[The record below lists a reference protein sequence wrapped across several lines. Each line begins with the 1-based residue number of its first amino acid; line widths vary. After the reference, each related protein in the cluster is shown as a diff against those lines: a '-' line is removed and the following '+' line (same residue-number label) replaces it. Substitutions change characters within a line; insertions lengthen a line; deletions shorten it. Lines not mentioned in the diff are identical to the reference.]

1 MQETELPA
9 EKPVKAITWG
19 QDRRLQFIDFR
30 LRWSG
35 QLNRTDLTEYFAISI
50 PQASLDVSLYS
61 SLAEGNLE
69 YDRGTKAYLTG
80 QRFQPLYG
88 RTSAKRFLAEL
99 LATEV
104 GIMESG
110 ASFIGRV
117 PSCAVAPSPERSLD
131 DEMVARIVKAILSR
145 QKLLARYQSMSSPE
159 PAERWLS
166 PHALGYDGFRWHMRA
181 YCHKRGGF
189 YDFVLAR
196 VLAITSSEGTEIDPG
211 QDFIWHR
218 VVDLVLAPHPALSE
232 GKRKVIELDYGMT
245 DGEVHL
251 QCRQAL
257 LYYTL
262 KRLGL
267 LRKPEDSDP
276 NEQQIVLANRDFVQP
291 LIEEALAR

>member
-1 MQETELPA
+1 MDETPLRL
-9 EKPVKAITWG
+9 EKLKKAISWG

-35 QLNRTDLTEYFAISI
+35 QLNRTDLTEYFGISI

-61 SLAEGNLE
+61 SLAQYNLE

-80 QRFQPLYG
+80 THFHPLYG

-99 LATEV
+99 LATEI
-104 GIMESG
+104 GIMEPG
-110 ASFIGRV
+110 ASFIGRA

-131 DEMVARIVKAILSR
+131 DDMVARVVKAILNH
-145 QKLLARYQSMSSPE
+145 QKLLAVYQSMSSPE

-196 VLAITSSEGTEIDPG
+196 ILAISSSEGTEIDPA
-211 QDFIWHR
+211 QDVIWHR
-218 VVDLVLAPHPALSE
+218 VVGLVLAPHPALSS

-245 DGEVHL
+245 NGEVHL
-251 QCRQAL
+251 HCRQAL

-267 LRKPEDSDP
+267 LTSEASNP
-276 NEQQIVLANRDFVQP
+276 NIQQIVLANRDLVQP
-291 LIEEALAR
+291 LIDEALSR

>member
-1 MQETELPA
+1 MEETRLPSDKA
-9 EKPVKAITWG
+9 GKPISWG

-35 QLNRTDLTEYFAISI
+35 QLNRTDLTEYFGISI

-61 SLAEGNLE
+61 TLAQSNLV

-80 QRFQPLYG
+80 SDFRPLYG

-104 GIMESG
+104 GIMEAG
-110 ASFIGRV
+110 TSFIGRA

-131 DEMVARIVKAILSR
+131 DELIARVVKAILNR
-145 QKLLARYQSMSSPE
+145 QKLLVLYQSMSSPE
-159 PAERWLS
+159 PTERWLS

-181 YCHKRGGF
+181 YCQKRSGF

-196 VLAITSSEGTEIDPG
+196 VLAISSSEGTEIDTAE
-211 QDFIWHR
+211 DVIWHR
-218 VVDLVLAPHPALSE
+218 VVDLILAPHPALSP

-245 DGEVHL
+245 NGEVHL
-251 QCRQAL
+251 HCRQAL

-267 LRKPEDSDP
+267 LTQEDANP
-276 NEQQIVLANRDFVQP
+276 NVQQIILANRDLVQP

>member
-1 MQETELPA
+1 MKEIQSSID
-9 EKPVKAITWG
+9 KPTKAISWG

-35 QLNRTDLTEYFAISI
+35 QLNRTDLTEYFGISI

-61 SLAEGNLE
+61 SHAPGNLE
-69 YDRGTKAYLTG
+69 YDRGTKTYLPG
-80 QRFQPLYG
+80 EHFQALYG

-104 GIMESG
+104 GIMEAG

-131 DEMVARIVKAILSR
+131 DEMVARTVKAILGR
-145 QKLLARYQSMSSPE
+145 QRFLVLYQSMSSTQPT
-159 PAERWLS
+159 ERWLS
-166 PHALGYDGFRWHMRA
+166 PHALGYDGFRWHIRA
-181 YCHKRGGF
+181 YCHKREGF

-196 VLAITSSEGTEIDPG
+196 VLAISSTEGTEVDPAN
-211 QDFIWHR
+211 DHIWHR
-218 VVDLVLAPHPALSE
+218 IVDMVLAPHPALSE
-232 GKRKVIELDYGMT
+232 GARRVIELDYGMT
-245 DGEVHL
+245 NGEVHL
-251 QCRQAL
+251 HCRQAL

-267 LRKPEDSDP
+267 LTHEAANPS
-276 NEQQIVLANRDFVQP
+276 EQQIVLANRDAVQP
-291 LIEEALAR
+291 LIDEVLGR

>member
-1 MQETELPA
+1 MEETQLPT
-9 EKPVKAITWG
+9 EKPAKAISWG

-35 QLNRTDLTEYFAISI
+35 QLNRTDLTEYFGISI
-50 PQASLDVSLYS
+50 PQASLDVSLYN
-61 SLAEGNLE
+61 SLAQGNLE
-69 YDRGTKAYLTG
+69 YDRGTKVYVTG
-80 QRFQPLYG
+80 HHFQPLYA
-88 RTSAKRFLAEL
+88 RSSAKRFLTEL

-104 GIMESG
+104 GIMEPG
-110 ASFIGRV
+110 ASFIGRA
-117 PSCAVAPSPERSLD
+117 PSCAVAPSPERSLN

-145 QKLLARYQSMSSPE
+145 QKVLALYQSMSSPQ

-181 YCHKRGGF
+181 FCHTRGGF
-189 YDFVLAR
+189 YDFVLAWF
-196 VLAITSSEGTEIDPG
+196 LAISASVGTELDSTK
-211 QDFIWHR
+211 DFIWHR
-218 VVDLVLAPHPALSE
+218 VVDLVLAPHPSLSE

-251 QCRQAL
+251 HCRQAL

-267 LRKPEDSDP
+267 LKPEDSDP
-276 NEQQIVLANRDFVQP
+276 NEQQIVLANRDLIQP

>member
-1 MQETELPA
+1 MKETQSSTD
-9 EKPVKAITWG
+9 KPVKAISWG

-35 QLNRTDLTEYFAISI
+35 QLNRTDLTEYFGISI

-61 SLAEGNLE
+61 SHAPGNLE
-69 YDRGTKAYLTG
+69 YDRGTKAYLPG
-80 QRFQPLYG
+80 EHFQALYG

-110 ASFIGRV
+110 ASFIGNV

-131 DEMVARIVKAILSR
+131 DEMVARVVKAILGR
-145 QKLLARYQSMSSPE
+145 QRLLVLYQSMTSTQ

-181 YCHKRGGF
+181 YCHKREGF

-196 VLAITSSEGTEIDPG
+196 VLAISSTEGTEVDPAN
-211 QDFIWHR
+211 DHIWHKI
-218 VVDLVLAPHPALSE
+218 VDLVLAPHPALSE

-251 QCRQAL
+251 HCRQAL
-257 LYYTL
+257 LYYSL

-267 LRKPEDSDP
+267 LKPEDANP
-276 NEQQIVLANRDFVQP
+276 NEQQIVLANRDAVQP
-291 LIEEALAR
+291 LIDEALGR

>member
-1 MQETELPA
+1 MQETQTLA
-9 EKPVKAITWG
+9 EKPVKAISWG

-61 SLAEGNLE
+61 SLTQGNLE

-80 QRFQPLYG
+80 QHFQPLYG

-110 ASFIGRV
+110 ASFIGRA
-117 PSCAVAPSPERSLD
+117 PPCAVAPSPERSLD

-145 QKLLARYQSMSSPE
+145 QKLLALYQSMSSSQPT
-159 PAERWLS
+159 ERWLS

-189 YDFVLAR
+189 YDYVLAR
-196 VLAITSSEGTEIDPG
+196 VLAISSSEGTEIDPAK
-211 QDFIWHR
+211 DLIWHR
-218 VVDLVLAPHPALSE
+218 VVDLVLAPHPALTG

-245 DGEVHL
+245 NGEVHL

-267 LRKPEDSDP
+267 LKPENPDS
-276 NEQQIVLANRDFVQP
+276 NEQQIILANRDFVHP
-291 LIEEALAR
+291 LIEEVLAR

>member
-1 MQETELPA
+1 MQETQLLS
-9 EKPVKAITWG
+9 EKPAKAISWG
-19 QDRRLQFIDFR
+19 QARRLQFIDFR

-35 QLNRTDLTEYFAISI
+35 QLNRTDLTEYFGISI

-61 SLAEGNLE
+61 SLAQGNLE
-69 YDRGTKAYLTG
+69 YDRGSKVYLTG
-80 QRFQPLYG
+80 QNFQPMYG

-110 ASFIGRV
+110 ASFIGRA
-117 PSCAVAPSPERSLD
+117 PSCAVAASPERSLD
-131 DEMVARIVKAILSR
+131 DEMVARIVKAILGR
-145 QKLLARYQSMSSPE
+145 QKLLALYQSMSSPQ

-189 YDFVLAR
+189 YDYVLAR
-196 VLAITSSEGTEIDPG
+196 VLAISSSEGTEIDPA
-211 QDFIWHR
+211 QDLIWHR

-232 GKRKVIELDYGMT
+232 GKRKVIELDYGMM

-267 LRKPEDSDP
+267 LKRPEDSDP
-276 NEQQIVLANRDFVQP
+276 NEQQIILANRDVVQP

>member
-1 MQETELPA
+1 MEETQLPS
-9 EKPVKAITWG
+9 EKRAKAISWG

-35 QLNRTDLTEYFAISI
+35 QLNRTDLTEYFGISI

-61 SLAEGNLE
+61 SLAQANLV
-69 YDRGTKAYLTG
+69 YDRGSKAYHTG
-80 QRFQPLYG
+80 QHFQPLYG

-99 LATEV
+99 LATEL
-104 GIMESG
+104 GIMEAG
-110 ASFIGRV
+110 ASFIGRA
-117 PSCAVAPSPERSLD
+117 PACAVAPSPERSLD
-131 DEMVARIVKAILSR
+131 DEMVVRIVKAILGR
-145 QKLLARYQSMSSPE
+145 QKILACYQSMSSPE
-159 PAERWLS
+159 PGERWLS

-196 VLAITSSEGTEIDPG
+196 VLAIAASEGTEIDPAK
-211 QDFIWHR
+211 DFIWHR
-218 VVDLVLAPHPALSE
+218 IVDLVLAPHPELAG

-251 QCRQAL
+251 HCRQAL

-267 LRKPEDSDP
+267 LAAEAPDP
-276 NEQQIVLANRDFVQP
+276 NVQQIVLANREQVQP
-291 LIEEALAR
+291 LIDEAMAG